1 MKPIGGIYIM
11 KGGEQ
16 KMKITRIVCTGLVTG
31 VAAISFAGAAFADSN
46 NADLGV
52 TGPNSTSNVT
62 INDVNN
68 FRVSNSNSIVV
79 VNDSTQIGMSGSASV
94 DGNTNGGSANTG
106 AVSNTNTTST
116 SININ
121 NGGSGH
127 QGCSIGCVPIVPVVP
142 VTPVANGGGVGGGSL
157 PFGGKGGG
165 MLPLTGPS
173 DIVDVSALRAL
184 YQPISAEAPTQN
196 NVLNK
201 TQGIQAGLLL
211 GALLLTLAGT
221 IGSVMFATKRTAK
234 Q

>member
-1 MKPIGGIYIM
+1 MPNGGIYIM

-52 TGPNSTSNVT
+52 TGPNSTNNVT
-62 INDVNN
+62 INDANN
-68 FRVSNSNSIVV
+68 YSLSNSNTIVV
-79 VNDSTQIGMSGSASV
+79 VNDSTQIGTSGSASA

-106 AVSNTNTTST
+106 SVSNSNTTST

-121 NGGSGH
+121 NGGGSGF
-127 QGCSIGCVPIVPVVP
+127 QGCTIGCVPVVP
-142 VTPVANGGGVGGGSL
+142 VTPVTNGGGVGGGSL
-157 PFGGKGGG
+157 PSGGKGGG

-173 DIVDVSALRAL
+173 NIVDVSALRAL
-184 YQPISAEAPTQN
+184 YQPTSAEAPTQN